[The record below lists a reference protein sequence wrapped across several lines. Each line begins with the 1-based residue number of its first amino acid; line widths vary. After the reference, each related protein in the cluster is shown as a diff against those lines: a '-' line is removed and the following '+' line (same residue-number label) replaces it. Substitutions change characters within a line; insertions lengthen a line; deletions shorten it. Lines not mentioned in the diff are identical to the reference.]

1 MSMGNTGAARVGES
15 RGDSLVLLPSCQAT
29 TQQADRDP
37 QCLGPLLLQIAQA
50 RLSDAH

>member
-37 QCLGPLLLQIAQA
+37 QCLGPLLLQLL
-50 RLSDAH
+50 RRG